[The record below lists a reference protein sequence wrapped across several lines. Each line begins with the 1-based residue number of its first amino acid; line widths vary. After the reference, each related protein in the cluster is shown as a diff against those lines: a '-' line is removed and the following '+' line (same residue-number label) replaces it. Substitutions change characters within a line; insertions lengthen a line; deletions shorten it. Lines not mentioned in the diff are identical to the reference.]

1 MLLSFTLLT
10 FRFDIVVKLTLT
22 LFIMLRI
29 QDFKGLIL
37 LCPDIF

>member
-22 LFIMLRI
+22 LFILLRI
-29 QDFKGLIL
+29 QDFKGLIR

>member
-22 LFIMLRI
+22 LFVLLRI
-29 QDFKGLIL
+29 QDFKGLI
-37 LCPDIF
+37 

>member
-22 LFIMLRI
+22 LFILLII
-29 QDFKGLIL
+29 QDFKGLI
-37 LCPDIF
+37 